1 MKVEEKLRRLEED
14 LTEMGSLLVAF
25 SGGVD
30 STFLASVASELLGQS
45 AMAVLARSP
54 IHPSQEC
61 EAAEALAM
69 ELGLRFATVESR
81 ELQNPQFVANP
92 PDRCYHCK
100 QGLFRQLQALASAEG
115 LAWVADGSNHDDL
128 GDYRPGRKALAE
140 LGIRSPLLE
149 AGLTKEEVRTISRSG
164 GLSTWDKPASP
175 CLASRIPY
183 GTPVT
188 TGVLRR
194 IAAGESYLRSLGI
207 RDCRLRHH
215 GSTARIEVDGD
226 GSFLLLKAEVRR
238 DLVKQIRALGYTYV
252 TLDLDGYRS
261 GSLNEGLTGDSAGGS

>member
-1 MKVEEKLRRLEED
+1 MKVEEKLRRLGEH
-14 LTEMGSLLVAF
+14 LTEMGSVLIAY

-30 STFLASVASELLGQS
+30 STFLASVAGEVLGQS

-54 IHPSQEC
+54 IHASQEC
-61 EAAEALAM
+61 KAAEALAR
-69 ELGLRFATVESR
+69 ELGLRFAAVESS

-100 QGLFRQLQALASAEG
+100 QGLFRQLQAIASAEG
-115 LAWVADGSNHDDL
+115 LAWIAEGSNYDDL

-149 AGLTKEEVRTISRSG
+149 AGLTKEEIRTISWSR

-183 GTPVT
+183 GTPVST
-188 TGVLRR
+188 DVLRR

-207 RDCRLRHH
+207 RDCRLRH
-215 GSTARIEVDGD
+215 GLA
-226 GSFLLLKAEVRR
+226 LLLRFRLDRPEQSLPSSDVYLASYRWRLADRCGLCHGGILREHLSGGRR
-238 DLVKQIRALGYTYV
+238 
-252 TLDLDGYRS
+252 YRQ
-261 GSLNEGLTGDSAGGS
+261 N

>member
-1 MKVEEKLRRLEED
+1 MKVEDKLRRLEED

-30 STFLASVASELLGQS
+30 SAFLASVASELLGQS

-54 IHPSQEC
+54 IHPSQEG
-61 EAAEALAM
+61 EAAEALAR

-92 PDRCYHCK
+92 PHRCYHCK
-100 QGLFRQLQALASAEG
+100 QGLFRQLQTLASAEG
-115 LAWVADGSNHDDL
+115 LTWVADGSNHDDL

-149 AGLTKEEVRTISRSG
+149 VGLTKEEVRTISRNR
-164 GLSTWDKPASP
+164 GLPIWDKPASS

-188 TGVLRR
+188 TDVLRR

-226 GSFLLLKAEVRR
+226 GMLLLLNEEVRHE
-238 DLVKQIRALGYTYV
+238 LVKQLRALGYTYV